1 MIRNFIFD
9 IDGTLLDSKRDIAQA
24 QLFALKELGITHFTA
39 EDIYPNI
46 GKPLM
51 ETFSILLPKELHP
64 QIPAVAL
71 VYRKHYL
78 AHAYDT
84 TCLFPGVKDVIVNL
98 HENGFRLGVATTKS
112 TETTMTMLEYF
123 GVARYFEQIQGT
135 DQMPCKPDPFIIN
148 KIIDEQQWDRTVT
161 VMVGDTDKDVLAA
174 QNAGIRSCAVT
185 YGSFTREKI
194 AALMPTWIIDKFP
207 ELLSLVNGV

>member
-1 MIRNFIFD
+1 MIKNFIFD
-9 IDGTLLDSKRDIAQA
+9 IDGTLLDSKRDIAGA
-24 QLFALKELGITHFTA
+24 QLAALKELGITHFTK

-51 ETFSILLPKELHP
+51 ETFTILLPKELHS
-64 QIPAVAL
+64 QIPDVAL
-71 VYRKHYL
+71 TYRKHYL

-84 TCLFPGVKDVIVNL
+84 TVLFPGVKEVITDL
-98 HENGFRLGVATTKS
+98 HANGFRLGVATTKS

-148 KIIDEQQWDRTVT
+148 KIIDEQRWDRSVT
-161 VMVGDTDKDVLAA
+161 VMVGDTDKDILAA
-174 QNAGIRSCAVT
+174 KNAGIRSCAVT
-185 YGSFTREKI
+185 YGSFPREKF
-194 AALMPTWIIDKFP
+194 AVLDPTWIIDSFP
-207 ELLSLVNGV
+207 ELLSLVDGL